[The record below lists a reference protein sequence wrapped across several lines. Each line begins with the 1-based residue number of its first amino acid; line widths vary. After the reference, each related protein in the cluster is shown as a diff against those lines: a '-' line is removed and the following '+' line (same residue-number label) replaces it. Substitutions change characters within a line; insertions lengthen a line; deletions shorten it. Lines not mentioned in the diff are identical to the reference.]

1 MKQKLKDYGVEA
13 VENINLVADPKRE
26 GLSRG
31 FAFLEF
37 SCHTDAMTAYKR
49 LQRPD
54 VVFGHSERTAK
65 IAFAEPL
72 RDPDPE
78 VMAQVKSVF
87 IDGLPPYWN
96 EERVREK
103 FKGFGEITRIT
114 LARNIST
121 AKRKDFGFV
130 DFDSHEAAVS
140 CVEGV
145 NNTELGDGNLKVFFD
160 FYVVCQL
167 FFWLMSYFIASEYTE
182 YFQFVYV
189 AELLYR

>member
-1 MKQKLKDYGVEA
+1 MRLKLKDYGVEG

-37 SCHTDAMTAYKR
+37 SCHTDALTAYKR

-87 IDGLPPYWN
+87 IDGLPPYWD

-103 FKGFGEITRIT
+103 FKCFGEIARIT

-130 DFDSHEAAVS
+130 DFGTHEAAVS

-145 NNTELGDGNLKVFFD
+145 NNTELGDGNLKVFLTFCCLSV
-160 FYVVCQL
+160 FCWV
-167 FFWLMSYFIASEYTE
+167 MSYFKASEYTE
-182 YFQFVYV
+182 CFRFVYV
-189 AELLYR
+189 AELLYI